1 MEQIMLHAPEM
12 IAETG
17 REGRLSDAFIDA
29 LWIDCKAS

>member
-1 MEQIMLHAPEM
+1 M